1 MSRGEDMLRTSLIF
15 GAAAIV
21 ATLAATPFLET
32 RTMPAFH
39 TLDATTTGSLAKE
52 RTYTLRK
59 SVLQA
64 TPASVC
70 VIRGQIA
77 TGDC

>member
-1 MSRGEDMLRTSLIF
+1 MLKTSLIF
-15 GAAAIV
+15 GTAAIV

-32 RTMPAFH
+32 RTVPAFH
-39 TLDATTTGSLAKE
+39 TLDATVTASVARD

-70 VIRGQIA
+70 VIRGRSA